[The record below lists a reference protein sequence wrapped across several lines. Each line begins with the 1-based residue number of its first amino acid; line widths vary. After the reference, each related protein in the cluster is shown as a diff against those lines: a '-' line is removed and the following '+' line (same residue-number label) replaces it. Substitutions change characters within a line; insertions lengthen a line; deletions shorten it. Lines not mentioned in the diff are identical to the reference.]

1 MATNNRNDGSVQKS
15 SKPKSHPLNLIR
27 LLQMIFIV
35 PYISILRPFKLR
47 FSNAANLSQFG
58 PVQGKSWVK
67 TSLENVCSHL
77 RQPGMVTVSLNLS
90 EVIRDHDDI
99 TIFT

>member
-47 FSNAANLSQFG
+47 FSNAANLSHFWKKLG
-58 PVQGKSWVK
+58 
-67 TSLENVCSHL
+67 
-77 RQPGMVTVSLNLS
+77 
-90 EVIRDHDDI
+90 
-99 TIFT
+99 

>member
-1 MATNNRNDGSVQKS
+1 MRQIMATNNRNDGSVQKS

-47 FSNAANLSQFG
+47 FSNAAHLSQFC

-67 TSLENVCSHL
+67 TSLVKGL
-77 RQPGMVTVSLNLS
+77 QPLETARHG
-90 EVIRDHDDI
+90 DCI
-99 TIFT
+99 TESI